1 MDEQEFEQQQ
11 EFEYKFVHLK
21 GSFFGSLK
29 EPEQEY
35 QDVIHEHAK
44 KGWRL
49 VQIFS
54 PGIGQYGNP
63 KYYEIVL
70 ERSIN
75 KKPI

>member
-1 MDEQEFEQQQ
+1 MDEQ
-11 EFEYKFVHLK
+11 EFEYKFVRLK

-54 PGIGQYGNP
+54 PGIGGYGAAT
-63 KYYEIVL
+63 YYEIVL
-70 ERSIN
+70 ERSIH
-75 KKPI
+75 KKTL